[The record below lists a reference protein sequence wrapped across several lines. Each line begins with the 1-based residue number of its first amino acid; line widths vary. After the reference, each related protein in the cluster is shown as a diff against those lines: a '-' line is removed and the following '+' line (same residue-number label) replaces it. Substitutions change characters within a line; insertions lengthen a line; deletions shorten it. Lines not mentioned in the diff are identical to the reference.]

1 MRKLLLAVII
11 VAACSDGTG
20 PGATSMTALVNG
32 AQFTSI
38 PAPDNHIALLDTL
51 NASLSLLGTH
61 VISVGMVYES
71 IGLTITNYRGVG
83 RYQTCGSPNA
93 VFGTYFKQ
101 NEQDTTLG
109 PFFTTDSVCGG
120 EVDIQTYDP
129 ISRNVEGTFHFAA
142 VSDLSHAD
150 TVHVTDG
157 QFSGKIAIAG
167 IIVDP
172 PVFGPETIPPP
183 PRRPIQRR

>member
-1 MRKLLLAVII
+1 MRKLLLAVVV

-20 PGATSMTALVNG
+20 PGGTSMTALVNG

-38 PAPDNHIALLDTL
+38 PLPDDHIGLLDTL
-51 NASLSLLGTH
+51 TLSMTLTGIH
-61 VISVGMVYES
+61 VISVGKLYES
-71 IGLTITNYRGVG
+71 IGLDLTNYHGIG
-83 RYQTCGSPNA
+83 RYQTCGSPDL

-101 NEQDTTLG
+101 NELDTALA

-129 ISRNVEGTFHFAA
+129 ISHNVTGTFHFAA
-142 VSDLSHAD
+142 VSDLSLSD
-150 TVHVTDG
+150 TVQVTEG

-167 IIVDP
+167 VILDP

-183 PRRPIQRR
+183 PPLPIQRR

>member
-32 AQFTSI
+32 AQFTSV
-38 PAPDNHIALLDTL
+38 PAPDDHVALLDTF
-51 NASLSLLGTH
+51 NMSLSLLGTH
-61 VISVGMVYES
+61 VISPGILYES
-71 IGLTITNYRGVG
+71 IGLTLSDYHGIG
-83 RYQTCGSPNA
+83 RYSTCATPSS

-101 NEQDTTLG
+101 NEQDTALG

-129 ISRNVEGTFHFAA
+129 VTRNVAGTFHFAA

-157 QFSGKIAIAG
+157 RFSGKIAIAG
-167 IIVDP
+167 IILDP

-183 PRRPIQRR
+183 PPLPIQRR

>member
-1 MRKLLLAVII
+1 MRKLLFAII
-11 VAACSDGTG
+11 VVTACSDGTG
-20 PGATSMTALVNG
+20 PGGAGMTALVNG
-32 AQFTSI
+32 SQFTSI
-38 PAPDNHIALLDTL
+38 PLPDDHIGLLDTFNFSMTL
-51 NASLSLLGTH
+51 TGIH
-61 VISVGMVYES
+61 VISIGKVYES
-71 IGLTITNYRGVG
+71 IGLTLGNYRGIG
-83 RYQTCGSPNA
+83 RYQTCSSPNS

-101 NEQDTTLG
+101 NELDTALG

-129 ISRNVEGTFHFAA
+129 ISRNMSGTFHFAA

-157 QFSGKIAIAG
+157 RFSGKIATAG
-167 IIVDP
+167 IILDP

-183 PRRPIQRR
+183 PPLPIQRR